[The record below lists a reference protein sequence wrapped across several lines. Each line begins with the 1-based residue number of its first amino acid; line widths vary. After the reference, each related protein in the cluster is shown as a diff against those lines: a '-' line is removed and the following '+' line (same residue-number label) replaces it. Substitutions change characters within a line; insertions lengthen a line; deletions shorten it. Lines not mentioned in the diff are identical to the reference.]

1 MWSRALWT
9 LQWNSGRYGDALLIF
24 FTVSS
29 KCCDFNPVICLSFVR
44 FLTFSLSTWKKLQFF
59 SISIVETLCCLSNKI
74 NETKYAARPLLLM
87 RSPAL
92 STDLLLRPSSGS
104 FLISVI
110 ITSPLFLVGMDLAWS
125 LVQLFPSFWP
135 LCRGQWLR
143 RGTGIAL
150 TKVGRLWNKH
160 WVDFSKTCSWGTII
174 SGCWLETRW
183 W

>member
-29 KCCDFNPVICLSFVR
+29 KCCDFNPVICLSFAR

-74 NETKYAARPLLLM
+74 NENKYAARPLLLM

-92 STDLLLRPSSGS
+92 STDFLLRPSSGS

-110 ITSPLFLVGMDLAWS
+110 ITSPLNFFNSTFGGDGPS
-125 LVQLFPSFWP
+125 LIPCATVSKLLTAVQRSV
-135 LCRGQWLR
+135 
-143 RGTGIAL
+143 
-150 TKVGRLWNKH
+150 TKERYGYCIDKGGSIVKQTLG
-160 WVDFSKTCSWGTII
+160 
-174 SGCWLETRW
+174 
-183 W
+183 

>member
-29 KCCDFNPVICLSFVR
+29 KCCDFNPVICLSFAR
-44 FLTFSLSTWKKLQFF
+44 ILTFSLSTCKKIRFF

-87 RSPAL
+87 RSPAV
-92 STDLLLRPSSGS
+92 STDFLLRPSSGS

-110 ITSPLFLVGMDLAWS
+110 ITSPLNFFNSTFGGDGPS
-125 LVQLFPSFWP
+125 LIPCATVSKLLTAVQRSVT
-135 LCRGQWLR
+135 R

-150 TKVGRLWNKH
+150 TKVGRL
-160 WVDFSKTCSWGTII
+160 
-174 SGCWLETRW
+174 
-183 W
+183 